1 MMPALFRG
9 RVPGSAG
16 PAVLSARLCAPALPS
31 AFTKCP
37 VLPGLPQTA
46 VLLQSR
52 HSIAVA
58 KELGR
63 GLRARAV
70 FQPLLERWR
79 FRGTSC
85 VALHNLLPF
94 SGLFVGAPAKGAH
107 KITKRLHLDEPH
119 SN

>member
-9 RVPGSAG
+9 RMPGSAG
-16 PAVLSARLCAPALPS
+16 PAVLNARLGAPALPN

-37 VLPGLPQTA
+37 VLPGLPQTP

-63 GLRARAV
+63 GLRSRAV
-70 FQPLLERWR
+70 FQPLVERWH
-79 FRGTSC
+79 FSGTGC
-85 VALHNLLPF
+85 EVLHNLLPF
-94 SGLFVGAPAKGAH
+94 SGLPFGAPAKGAQ
-107 KITKRLHLDEPH
+107 KITKWLHLDEPH
-119 SN
+119 CN